1 MLASFHWSVSRSA
14 IACCDRVRIRR
25 DKPCARPLEEDV
37 MNHGPAQD
45 SGPDPASIYKT
56 RLGVLMF
63 VIYCLVYAG
72 FVLLNVVTEGAV
84 MQTIVFAGLNLA
96 VVYGLGLIVFA
107 LLLALLYN
115 HLCTR
120 KEAELAGASSD
131 TEGGA

>member
-1 MLASFHWSVSRSA
+1 
-14 IACCDRVRIRR
+14 
-25 DKPCARPLEEDV
+25 

-56 RLGVLMF
+56 RLGVVMF

-72 FVLLNVVTEGAV
+72 FVLLNVLTEGAV

-120 KEAELAGASSD
+120 REAKLAGASGD
-131 TEGGA
+131 GEGGA